1 MKKILAVT
9 LSTLMILATAT
20 GCLKRVDPNSTSDAV
35 IGGNSGDE
43 IDNIINPDKNME
55 GKLKIAVPNVDSHID
70 AIEAFVSSY
79 NEKFP
84 NIDVEIVK
92 FDLDQYKGKVKDFAA
107 AAQAVNR
114 PQDMFDVF
122 WLPQDYINEWYS
134 LRLVGSLDALIEKDP
149 DVSKDMLISNA
160 VESSSVNGSLYMMP
174 RDYNQVVMY
183 YNKKMFDDVGMDYPT
198 SKMSAADFEEMIVE
212 LRERLCTS
220 NKTNDYGVKY
230 KEGISCIID
239 CNIKWDSLAWPLLK
253 SFGGTIVN
261 EQGEVTFDSEENLN
275 AFKYWKSLTENEDYA
290 CPLAI
295 SVEKGGTNPGIQF
308 RMQQAPLYF
317 QSRAV
322 ASDIV
327 TSTTM
332 GGQTYYGITDLGAAG
347 LPQFGP
353 TYTIGGGCSGY
364 AVYSEVV
371 NVTEAWQFVKH
382 VVSVEGQNAYSET
395 GGCVPVR
402 KDLLEDKNA
411 AWRKSLPDVFDAADH
426 EAFVENMDCYASTR
440 DFYQYIPLSAQSSI
454 LAKIEET
461 FNSMAPLKN
470 DSIMR
475 GTLTSYAQTM
485 QDIINKAKK

>member
-20 GCLKRVDPNSTSDAV
+20 GCLKRVDPNSASDAV

-43 IDNIINPDKNME
+43 IDNIINPDKDME

-198 SKMSAADFEEMIVE
+198 SKMSADDFKEMIVE

-239 CNIKWDSLAWPLLK
+239 CNIKWDSLA
-253 SFGGTIVN
+253 
-261 EQGEVTFDSEENLN
+261 
-275 AFKYWKSLTENEDYA
+275 
-290 CPLAI
+290 
-295 SVEKGGTNPGIQF
+295 
-308 RMQQAPLYF
+308 
-317 QSRAV
+317 
-322 ASDIV
+322 
-327 TSTTM
+327 
-332 GGQTYYGITDLGAAG
+332 
-347 LPQFGP
+347 
-353 TYTIGGGCSGY
+353 
-364 AVYSEVV
+364 
-371 NVTEAWQFVKH
+371 
-382 VVSVEGQNAYSET
+382 
-395 GGCVPVR
+395 
-402 KDLLEDKNA
+402 
-411 AWRKSLPDVFDAADH
+411 
-426 EAFVENMDCYASTR
+426 
-440 DFYQYIPLSAQSSI
+440 
-454 LAKIEET
+454 
-461 FNSMAPLKN
+461 
-470 DSIMR
+470 
-475 GTLTSYAQTM
+475 
-485 QDIINKAKK
+485 

>member
-1 MKKILAVT
+1 
-9 LSTLMILATAT
+9 
-20 GCLKRVDPNSTSDAV
+20 
-35 IGGNSGDE
+35 
-43 IDNIINPDKNME
+43 
-55 GKLKIAVPNVDSHID
+55 
-70 AIEAFVSSY
+70 
-79 NEKFP
+79 
-84 NIDVEIVK
+84 
-92 FDLDQYKGKVKDFAA
+92 
-107 AAQAVNR
+107 
-114 PQDMFDVF
+114 MFDVF

-198 SKMSAADFEEMIVE
+198 SKMSADDFKEMIVE

-322 ASDIV
+322 AGDIV

-353 TYTIGGGCSGY
+353 AYTIGGRVQRLCRLQRGCQCNGGL
-364 AVYSEVV
+364 AVCQARRQHRGAERLFGNGRLRPRAQGS
-371 NVTEAWQFVKH
+371 AG
-382 VVSVEGQNAYSET
+382 GQKRRMAQI
-395 GGCVPVR
+395 
-402 KDLLEDKNA
+402 A
-411 AWRKSLPDVFDAADH
+411 ARRF
-426 EAFVENMDCYASTR
+426 
-440 DFYQYIPLSAQSSI
+440 
-454 LAKIEET
+454 
-461 FNSMAPLKN
+461 
-470 DSIMR
+470 
-475 GTLTSYAQTM
+475 
-485 QDIINKAKK
+485 

>member
-20 GCLKRVDPNSTSDAV
+20 GCLKRVDPNSASDAV

-43 IDNIINPDKNME
+43 IDNIINPDKDME

-198 SKMSAADFEEMIVE
+198 SKMSADDFKEMIVE

-308 RMQQAPLYF
+308 RMQQAPLFSVARGGGRYRNQHDDGRTDLLRHHRPRRRGTAAVRPRLYHRRRVQRLCRLQRGCQCNGGLAVCQARRQHRGAERLF
-317 QSRAV
+317 GNGRLRPRAQGS
-322 ASDIV
+322 A
-327 TSTTM
+327 
-332 GGQTYYGITDLGAAG
+332 GGQKRRMAQIAARR
-347 LPQFGP
+347 F
-353 TYTIGGGCSGY
+353 
-364 AVYSEVV
+364 
-371 NVTEAWQFVKH
+371 
-382 VVSVEGQNAYSET
+382 
-395 GGCVPVR
+395 
-402 KDLLEDKNA
+402 
-411 AWRKSLPDVFDAADH
+411 
-426 EAFVENMDCYASTR
+426 
-440 DFYQYIPLSAQSSI
+440 
-454 LAKIEET
+454 
-461 FNSMAPLKN
+461 
-470 DSIMR
+470 
-475 GTLTSYAQTM
+475 
-485 QDIINKAKK
+485 